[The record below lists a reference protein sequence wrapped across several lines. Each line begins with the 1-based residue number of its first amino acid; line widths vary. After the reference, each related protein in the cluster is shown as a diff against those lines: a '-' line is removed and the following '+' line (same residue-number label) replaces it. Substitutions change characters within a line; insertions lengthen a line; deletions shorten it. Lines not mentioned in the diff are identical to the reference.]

1 MGNGTMRIFIAVG
14 LVTVGIFA
22 AAGSLA
28 PIAAQEGATAANPY
42 NLPPTHFGSENPQA
56 VHAFDV
62 APGFADAPVA
72 DNPQAPDAKTVGQ
85 QVCTACHS
93 KESQVF
99 AHTTHALGM
108 QVAFTANPEAA
119 TCEACHGPGSTHAQD
134 PLQPGAII
142 AFTKD
147 GGTPLKT
154 QTESCLGCHT
164 GGPRDHWLGSIH
176 QRNQLSCS
184 DCHNPLAVCARGS
197 YACTARASRGDR
209 QRTRLNSSP

>member
-1 MGNGTMRIFIAVG
+1 MRI
-14 LVTVGIFA
+14 
-22 AAGSLA
+22 SDW
-28 PIAAQEGATAANPY
+28 
-42 NLPPTHFGSENPQA
+42 SS
-56 VHAFDV
+56 DV
-62 APGFADAPVA
+62 CSSDLPVA

-119 TCEACHGPGSTHAQD
+119 TCEACHGPGSAHAQN

-142 AFTKD
+142 AFTRD
-147 GGTPLKT
+147 GGTPIKT

-184 DCHNPLAVCARGS
+184 DCHNTMAQFSVTGLQAKQSINRPEHTSELQSLMRIS
-197 YACTARASRGDR
+197 YAVFCLKKN
-209 QRTRLNSSP
+209 TRHQPKHIIHNAD

>member
-1 MGNGTMRIFIAVG
+1 MIRRPPRSTRTDTLF
-14 LVTVGIFA
+14 
-22 AAGSLA
+22 
-28 PIAAQEGATAANPY
+28 PY
-42 NLPPTHFGSENPQA
+42 TTLFR
-56 VHAFDV
+56 
-62 APGFADAPVA
+62 
-72 DNPQAPDAKTVGQ
+72 
-85 QVCTACHS
+85 S

-119 TCEACHGPGSTHAQD
+119 TCEACHGPGSAHAQN

-142 AFTKD
+142 AFTRD
-147 GGTPLKT
+147 GGTPIKT

-184 DCHNPLAVCARGS
+184 DCHNPMAQFSVEGLQAKQSINETCATCHRDIRQQFNRRSHMPLPEGQM
-197 YACTARASRGDR
+197 ACVDCHNRPEERRVGKEGVSTC
-209 QRTRLNSSP
+209 